1 MKHPANG
8 GLFIIGIRSSR
19 NPLLK
24 LTPQSVDRLYKLMYH
39 MVVGNTT
46 NTKKRENKTM
56 NNENITARIEAYVG
70 LVNDLIVIEEASIGS
85 DRFTELH
92 KTAIVRTGKK
102 YAKVVTAELNRNSP
116 LTGSMTRLGKP
127 FTAESVHTFID
138 MTNGDILK
146 AASYKA
152 PAKNG
157 VRGNIFADD
166 LGRSCING
174 YGANYL
180 NDVPH
185 PFVDGV
191 SWKPVSQS

>member
-70 LVNDLIVIEEASIGS
+70 LVNDLIVIEEASMGT
-85 DRFTELH
+85 DRYPELH
-92 KTAIVRTGKK
+92 NTAFVRTGKK
-102 YAKVVTAELNRNSP
+102 YAKVVTAQLRKNGYKN
-116 LTGSMTRLGKP
+116 
-127 FTAESVHTFID
+127 ESVHTFID

-157 VRGNIFADD
+157 VRGHIFSDD
-166 LGRSCING
+166 LGRSCINS

-191 SWKPVSQS
+191 SWKPASQS